1 MTDLSTTFSN
11 ADFLKGVNLYLIGI
25 MGVGKT
31 TVGKLLAAKLNYRFF
46 DTDAVIEQAANQSI
60 AQIFAESGEDSF
72 RQLETQVLSELCAY
86 KRLTIAT
93 GGGIVVRREN
103 WSYLRHGVVLW
114 LDAPL
119 EQLHQRLRSDTT
131 RPLLQTPDWADKLQS
146 LKQQRQSLYAQAD
159 VHIQCGADESPDA
172 IVDRAIVAIQQALK
186 PDLDA
191 NLN

>member
-1 MTDLSTTFSN
+1 VTDLSNTFSN
-11 ADFLKGVNLYLIGI
+11 ADFLKGVNLYLIGM

-86 KRLTIAT
+86 KRLVIAT
-93 GGGIVVRREN
+93 GGGIVLRREN
-103 WSYLRHGVVLW
+103 WSYLRHGIVLW
-114 LDAPL
+114 LDVPL

-146 LKQQRQSLYAQAD
+146 LMEQRQSLYAQAD
-159 VHIQCGADESPDA
+159 VHIQCGGSESPAA
-172 IVDRAIVAIQQALK
+172 IVDRALIQIQQALK
-186 PDLDA
+186 PDLDTS
-191 NLN
+191 LN

>member
-1 MTDLSTTFSN
+1 VTDLSTTFSN